1 MLSVSKSWRSIA
13 ARVVSLLTLIVFV
26 YGAGRFY
33 DGPISECST
42 GYCSTR
48 HQPHTAAEYRDYKA
62 WERTILIMW
71 PLGMAALFLL
81 NRKSKGSE

>member
-1 MLSVSKSWRSIA
+1 MLSVLKSWRSIA
-13 ARVVSLLTLIVFV
+13 GRVISLLMMIVFV
-26 YGAGRFY
+26 YGAGRFS